1 MARRNPRGRPR
12 PIDAP
17 VQRRAERD
25 AGQSSAARAAGIAIL
40 IATLAL
46 VVVVR
51 LRLADAPL
59 ERDEGEYAYAGQ
71 LILQGIPPYGLA
83 YNMKFPGT
91 YYAYAAIM
99 GVLGESP
106 WAIRAG
112 LLAVHVATVLLVFA
126 FGRRL
131 LGTFAA
137 GVGAS
142 AFALLALD
150 RWSMGVFA
158 HATHFVLLPAVAGL
172 LVLHQAIGTGRAWRF
187 AAAGALI
194 GVAVL
199 MKQQAATFAALAIA
213 WGLWDA
219 WRTARAT
226 MWRRAGLLAAGM
238 AVPFAIVCGIL
249 AWQGVLGRFWFWT
262 FQYAAAYVSETPLWA
277 ADDMFVMAWGY
288 ISRANWVLWYAAAAG
303 LGLLFVQR
311 WSRESRGVLTAW
323 LIAAALAIL
332 PGFFFRPHYFILLM
346 PVAGLLA
353 GVAIASLDGW
363 LARRTSVTAAR
374 TVAVA
379 VFAAIAASYLI
390 AERAYLAT
398 MTPHEVVRA
407 VYEGNPF
414 PEAVEIGRYIQ
425 AHSSPDDRIVVIG
438 SEPEIYFYANRK
450 SATGYI
456 YTYALMERQ
465 PFASR
470 MQDEMIR
477 EVEAAAPAY
486 LVFVG
491 VSSSWATTPA
501 SDTRILSWANQYTAR
516 CYERV
521 GVADIDPVRGTTTRW
536 DAESVRYEPRS
547 TFVVLT
553 FRRQEQEQC
562 RIGKD

>member
-1 MARRNPRGRPR
+1 
-12 PIDAP
+12 
-17 VQRRAERD
+17 V
-25 AGQSSAARAAGIAIL
+25 AIL
-40 IATLAL
+40 IVTLIL

-51 LRLADAPL
+51 LRVADAPL

-126 FGRRL
+126 LGRRL
-131 LGTFAA
+131 LGAFAA

-150 RWSMGVFA
+150 RWSMGPFA

-172 LVLHQAIGTGRAWRF
+172 LMLHQAIRTGQAWKF
-187 AAAGALI
+187 LAAGVLT
-194 GVAVL
+194 GLAVL
-199 MKQQAATFAALAIA
+199 MKQQAIFFAMLALIWA
-213 WGLWDA
+213 LWDA
-219 WRTARAT
+219 WRTPGAT
-226 MWRRAGLLAAGM
+226 GSTVIRRPALVAAGI
-238 AVPFAIVCGIL
+238 AVPFAIVCAVL

-262 FQYAAAYVSETPLWA
+262 FQYAAAYVGETPLSA
-277 ADDMFVMAWGY
+277 ADDMLAMAWGY
-288 ISRANWVLWYAAAAG
+288 ITRANWVLWYAAAVG
-303 LGLLFVQR
+303 LALLFVRR
-311 WSRESRGVLTAW
+311 WTKESRAVLGGW
-323 LIAAALAIL
+323 LAASVLAIL
-332 PGFFFRPHYFILLM
+332 PGFFFRPHYFILIM
-346 PVAGLLA
+346 PVAGLLV
-353 GVAIASLDGW
+353 GVALASLDRT
-363 LARRTSVTAAR
+363 ARAL
-374 TVAVA
+374 AVA
-379 VFAAIAASYLI
+379 AFVAIGGVYVY
-390 AERAYLAT
+390 AERHYLFT
-398 MTPHEVVRA
+398 MTPHDVVRA
-407 VYEGNPF
+407 VYESNPF

-425 AHSSPDDRIVVIG
+425 AHSAPTDRIVVIG
-438 SEPEIYFYANRK
+438 SEPEIYFYANRR

-456 YTYALMERQ
+456 YTYALMEQQ

-477 EVEAAAPAY
+477 EVEAARPAF

-491 VSSSWATTPA
+491 VASSWATQPS
-501 SDTRILSWANQYTAR
+501 SDTRILNWANQYTAQ

-521 GVADIDPVRGTTTRW
+521 GVADIDPIRGTTTRW
-536 DAESVRYEPRS
+536 DAESVSYEPRS

-553 FRRQEQEQC
+553 FRRKAGGIC
-562 RIGKD
+562 ATDRN

>member
-1 MARRNPRGRPR
+1 M
-12 PIDAP
+12 P
-17 VQRRAERD
+17 V
-25 AGQSSAARAAGIAIL
+25 AAQFAGIAIL
-40 IATLAL
+40 VATLVL
-46 VVVVR
+46 VVAVR
-51 LRLADAPL
+51 LRVADAPL

-71 LILQGIPPYGLA
+71 LILQGTPPYGLA

-112 LLAVHVATVLLVFA
+112 LLAVHVATVVCLFL

-131 LGTFAA
+131 AGTFAA

-158 HATHFVLLPAVAGL
+158 HATQFVLLPAVAGL
-172 LVLHQAIGTGRAWRF
+172 LVLHQAMHSGRAWRF
-187 AAAGALI
+187 VIAGVLT

-199 MKQQAATFAALAIA
+199 MKQQAIAIA
-213 WGLWDA
+213 AFVIVWSAFAKATAGSDS
-219 WRTARAT
+219 ARAT
-226 MWRRAGLLAAGM
+226 SRLALKNAALVAAGM
-238 AVPFAIVCGIL
+238 AAPFALICAVL

-262 FQYAAAYVSETPLWA
+262 FQYAAAYVAETPLSA
-277 ADDMFVMAWGY
+277 ADDMLVMAWSY
-288 ISRANWVLWYAAAAG
+288 ITRANWMLWYAAAAG
-303 LGLLFVQR
+303 LALLFVQR
-311 WSRESRGVLTAW
+311 WPRETRAVIGGWVLASI
-323 LIAAALAIL
+323 LSIL

-346 PVAGLLA
+346 PVAGILVGVGIASVDHWLGRRMVPGTARALA
-353 GVAIASLDGW
+353 AAVFVAIA
-363 LARRTSVTAAR
+363 AAYVTAER
-374 TVAVA
+374 G
-379 VFAAIAASYLI
+379 YLF
-390 AERAYLAT
+390 R
-398 MTPHEVVRA
+398 MTTHDLMRA
-407 VYEGNPF
+407 VYESNPF

-425 AHSSPDDRIVVIG
+425 ARSAPGDRIVVIG
-438 SEPEIYFYANRK
+438 SEPEIYFYANRR

-465 PFASR
+465 PFAAR

-477 EVEAAAPAY
+477 EVEAARPAY

-491 VSSSWATTPA
+491 VASSWATTPA
-501 SDTRILSWANQYTAR
+501 SDTRILNWANQYTAA

-521 GVADIDPVRGTTTRW
+521 GIADIDPVRGTTTRW
-536 DAESVRYEPRS
+536 DMDSLSYEPRS

-553 FRRQEQEQC
+553 FRRKAGGTC
-562 RIGKD
+562 GTDRD